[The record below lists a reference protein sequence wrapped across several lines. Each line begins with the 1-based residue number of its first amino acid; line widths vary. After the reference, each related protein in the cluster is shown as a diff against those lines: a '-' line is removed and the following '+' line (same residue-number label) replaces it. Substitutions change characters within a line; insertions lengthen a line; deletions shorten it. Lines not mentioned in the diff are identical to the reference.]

1 MNELIIK
8 IKKELETKIEELE
21 QRLDELQNKNYTSTY
36 DKVNTFINEY
46 EKQGNFNISLLQ
58 SFYDEVDNSKLMDI
72 AEYQDIL
79 NAILEIKSINDNG
92 IFDNDI
98 LKLTEK
104 LKQTILSCKHISNEL
119 LNKIKN
125 NGYDKRV
132 AKNDV
137 LKLREIALS
146 LESLTT
152 NNVISSDSL
161 ALIYDFIRES
171 CQELTQDEKISLSKY
186 LCDKNVSLM
195 DSIIKKAVLRENV
208 KKKQEELVKEQSQVR
223 EEQKPEVIK
232 PLNFEEWLKSKVS
245 DKEYNLYL
253 KTMDLINGNF
263 NSSNMTDMVMKVLE
277 KSGKNKPLEERLALY
292 KTLSD
297 YKSQKYLMIMDIKD
311 NIIEAMIANYQ
322 EDKLNLDL
330 FAELELM
337 LEEYIKVDK
346 QEQEQL
352 KESKF
357 DYEKLLKELNKKEE
371 LMFLGELD
379 DLIHKVALKSE
390 KDKSFKVTASQFV
403 EQLLSKKM
411 DYIESLRMY
420 DESKSLETLSLSEEI
435 YRELAEPFVQL
446 QKVYEDYTYSNPN
459 EVNDL
464 EQLGK
469 DFYNSADKFCNVIVF
484 PTPTSSVVSE
494 IEEDIERDSSI
505 TEKGKGYVQALD
517 KLRMM
522 VSTDYVSE
530 SNKEDN
536 HRVKSDKYSNEFLKE
551 FRVKNERNGEVR
563 IFYSQFSTTLGQII
577 SHDGKF
583 NLGVLFVHE
592 IAYGDTDGS
601 KKSDINIEALDR
613 CYKNRDEIRK
623 ILALFNTKWDKLSEE
638 ERSAAQAEVNA
649 CLQKNEKQLG
659 HFIMKK
665 NEVVAKEGVLS

>member
-1 MNELIIK
+1 
-8 IKKELETKIEELE
+8 
-21 QRLDELQNKNYTSTY
+21 
-36 DKVNTFINEY
+36 
-46 EKQGNFNISLLQ
+46 
-58 SFYDEVDNSKLMDI
+58 
-72 AEYQDIL
+72 
-79 NAILEIKSINDNG
+79 
-92 IFDNDI
+92 
-98 LKLTEK
+98 
-104 LKQTILSCKHISNEL
+104 
-119 LNKIKN
+119 
-125 NGYDKRV
+125 
-132 AKNDV
+132 
-137 LKLREIALS
+137 
-146 LESLTT
+146 
-152 NNVISSDSL
+152 
-161 ALIYDFIRES
+161 
-171 CQELTQDEKISLSKY
+171 
-186 LCDKNVSLM
+186 M

-223 EEQKPEVIK
+223 EKQKPEVIK

-253 KTMDLINGNF
+253 KAMDLINGNF

-505 TEKGKGYVQALD
+505 TQKGKGYVQALD

-638 ERSAAQAEVNA
+638 ERSTAQAEVNA